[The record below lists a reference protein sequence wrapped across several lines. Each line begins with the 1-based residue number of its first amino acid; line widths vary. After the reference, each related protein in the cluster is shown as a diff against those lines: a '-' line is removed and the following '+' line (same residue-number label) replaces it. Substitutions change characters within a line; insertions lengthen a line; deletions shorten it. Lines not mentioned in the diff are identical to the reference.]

1 MAVLA
6 AKDQRQTKSKWQKLT
21 SLNLNQHLRVGSSSW
36 LLKEAKGATLFD
48 KFVLTSLKAMYLGA
62 RVLIRIVLGKNRRD
76 RFYINKKINFS
87 DFLYNSVDL
96 LKLDKSLLLVFKAPK
111 YNYMFYSRIT
121 RKVENFL
128 INDMYTSM
136 SSHEDDVLQYF
147 SPKEGDVVVDVGA
160 AFGFYTLI
168 SSMKV
173 GTRGRVIAIEAQPDS
188 FEMLNLNIKL
198 NRLDNVITLNYGHI
212 LGRPS

>member
-1 MAVLA
+1 
-6 AKDQRQTKSKWQKLT
+6 
-21 SLNLNQHLRVGSSSW
+21 
-36 LLKEAKGATLFD
+36 
-48 KFVLTSLKAMYLGA
+48 
-62 RVLIRIVLGKNRRD
+62 
-76 RFYINKKINFS
+76 
-87 DFLYNSVDL
+87 
-96 LKLDKSLLLVFKAPK
+96 
-111 YNYMFYSRIT
+111 
-121 RKVENFL
+121 
-128 INDMYTSM
+128 M

-198 NRLDNVITLNYGHI
+198 NRLDNVITLNYAAYSRKAK
-212 LGRPS
+212 LKL